1 MSRFDL
7 RNILG
12 LNAAS
17 ISAFSILLAAALLR
31 LQVPLLDMLELRS
44 FDLRFLSRGPREPS
58 PSIALARID
67 EESLD
72 RLGRWPWPRSHFAA
86 LIDALSRGG
95 ARVIGFDAGFWE
107 PDENSELRFVAQL
120 RESLDGLGI
129 RDARLD
135 ALLEQARTGADHDR
149 ALADAMRR
157 SSAPVV
163 LGYFFHMPDEDP
175 RASGGGADRQ
185 IDTEEAARRIDAL
198 RPAQYPL
205 VMEEDPDHRP
215 ALETAIAPE
224 VNLPLLL
231 EAAASSGYFD
241 VRQDRDGVVR
251 WMPMVIQAGDAL
263 FPPLSVATVWQALG
277 TPRLQVDIAREGVK
291 GIRVGPR
298 FVPTDEKGRLLI
310 DYAGPRH
317 TFPSWSI
324 ADIVAGAVPDHAFRD
339 RIVLVGATATA
350 LYDMR
355 STPFGHVF
363 PGVEIHA
370 NVIDNILTDRFL
382 TRPAWSEIFDLLA
395 IVVLGSAVGLI
406 LPRASARVGLLSV
419 ALLAVAYVVLAH
431 WLFVERGMWLGIVY
445 PLFALGANYFLL
457 TLYYYVRETR
467 ERKRIHDAFG
477 RYVAPTVV
485 DQMLADPGRLEL
497 GGEEKVLTV
506 LFSDLA
512 NFTTYSERCAPREL
526 IGLLSEYYAR
536 MTEPIFAQQGM
547 IKEYVGDELMAIF
560 GAPLD
565 QPDHAVRACVA
576 ALDMREARRALNED
590 WISKGRAPL
599 TARTGINSGVMLVG
613 NVGSVYRISYGALG
627 DEVNLGSRL
636 EGLNK
641 IYRSEILVGEN
652 TVTLL
657 GDAFRLRV
665 IDLVRVVGRQRPTRI
680 YELLGRS
687 GESLPEA
694 RERSLSCYAEGLR
707 AYRERCFDDA
717 RAPLEACLA
726 AWPGDGP
733 ARTLLERCAELC
745 LAPPPTDWEGVYEAT
760 VKK

>member
-1 MSRFDL
+1 MSRSDL

-58 PSIALARID
+58 PAIALARID
-67 EESLD
+67 EQSLD
-72 RLGRWPWPRSHFAA
+72 SVGAWPWPRSRFAE
-86 LIDALSRGG
+86 LIDALSREG
-95 ARVIGFDAGFWE
+95 ARAIGFDVGFFE
-107 PDENSELRFVAQL
+107 PDEKSETRFVERL
-120 RESLDGLGI
+120 RESLDEIGI
-129 RDARLD
+129 RDARLG
-135 ALLEQARTGADHDR
+135 ALLEQAGARADHDR
-149 ALADAMRR
+149 VLADAMRR
-157 SSAPVV
+157 STAPVV
-163 LGYFFHMPDEDP
+163 LGYFFHMPDMETQSADGGV
-175 RASGGGADRQ
+175 RFDIDSG
-185 IDTEEAARRIDAL
+185 EAARRIDAL

-205 VMEEDPDHRP
+205 VMEEDPDRRP
-215 ALETAIAPE
+215 ALSTAVAPE
-224 VNLPLLL
+224 VSLPVLL
-231 EAAASSGYFD
+231 EAAASSGFFD

-277 TPRLQVDIAREGVK
+277 RPRLQVDIGRDGVK

-298 FVPTDEKGRLLI
+298 FVPTDERGRLLI
-310 DYAGPRH
+310 DYVGPRH
-317 TFPSWSI
+317 SFPSYSVS
-324 ADIVAGAVPDHAFRD
+324 DILAGALPDGVFLD
-339 RIVLVGATATA
+339 RIVLVGATATG
-350 LYDMR
+350 LYDAR

-370 NVIDNILTDRFL
+370 NVIDDILNDRFL

-419 ALLAVAYVVLAH
+419 ALLAVAYVLLAR

-445 PLFALGANYFLL
+445 PLFALGTNYFLL
-457 TLYYYVRETR
+457 TLYYYVGETR

-497 GGEEKVLTV
+497 GGEEKILTV

-512 NFTTYSERCAPREL
+512 GFTAYSERYAPREL
-526 IGLLSEYYAR
+526 IGMLSEYYAR

-547 IKEYVGDELMAIF
+547 LKEYVGDELMALF

-565 QPDHAVRACVA
+565 QPDHAVRACAA

-590 WISKGRAPL
+590 WIRQGRTPL

-613 NVGSVYRISYGALG
+613 NVGSVYRFSYGALG

-657 GDAFRLRV
+657 GDAFRLRE

-687 GESLPEA
+687 GEPLPEA
-694 RERSLSCYAEGLR
+694 RERSLSGYAEGLR

-726 AWPGDGP
+726 AWAGDGP
-733 ARTLLERCAELC
+733 ARTLLERCEEFC
-745 LAPPPTDWEGVYEAT
+745 LAPPPTVWEGVYEAT